1 MIFRALDSDQ
11 DWRFGSG
18 KASYAT
24 TGTAIQ
30 FSIETLL
37 RTFQGECFFAMDVGL
52 PWFDLINM
60 RNKDAV
66 VLFIKSIIIEIYG
79 VTKVNEIEYTI
90 DINRVSTIKYDIT
103 TLYDNQL
110 LGTVII

>member
-1 MIFRALDSDQ
+1 MIFRSLDTDA
-11 DWRFGSG
+11 DWRFGAG

-24 TGTAIQ
+24 TGEAIR
-30 FSIETLL
+30 FSVETTL
-37 RTFQGECFFAMDVGL
+37 RTFQGECFFAKEDGL

-66 VLFIKSIIIEIYG
+66 VLFIKSIVNEIYG
-79 VTKVNEIEYTI
+79 VTKVNEIEYAI

-103 TLYDNQL
+103 TLYDNHL

>member
-1 MIFRALDSDQ
+1 MIFRSLDSNN
-11 DWRFGSG
+11 DWRFGAG

-24 TGTAIQ
+24 RGEAIR

-37 RTFQGECFFAMDVGL
+37 RTFQQECFFDIDRGL
-52 PWFDLINM
+52 PWFDLINL

-66 VLFIKSIIIEIYG
+66 VLFIKSIIFEIYG
-79 VTKVNEIEYTI
+79 VTNVNEIEYTL
-90 DINRVSTIKYDIT
+90 DINRVSTIKYDIS
-103 TLYDNQL
+103 TLYDNHL

>member
-1 MIFRALDSDQ
+1 MIFRSLDANQ
-11 DWRFGSG
+11 DWRFGAG
-18 KASYAT
+18 KACYTT
-24 TGTAIQ
+24 TGEAIRI
-30 FSIETLL
+30 SVETLL

-66 VLFIKSIIIEIYG
+66 VLFIKSSILEIYG
-79 VTKVNEIEYTI
+79 VTKVNELEYTH
-90 DINRVSTIKYDIT
+90 DIYRQSTIKYDIS
-103 TLYDNQL
+103 TLYDNHL